1 MATKFDIA
9 FRSSVAA
16 LLLMTLSACD
26 KPPPGEV
33 PAPGPAPSET
43 PAPDATPV
51 PTPGTETPPSDTPVD
66 PAQPEST
73 PPPPEEPSAVPKPT
87 ASAGPAVESMRVAQ
101 PSAKLGVAV
110 DLRYQFDAEPLPNQP
125 VTLHLAAVPRV
136 GGSNLKVSVRPA
148 EGLQLASSGAL
159 QIQKASAAGIYRQ
172 QMSLTRT
179 TGGPQSLR
187 VLVTMDMGDGRA
199 FGYYSI
205 PLSSGTTAQKLD
217 SVKQR

>member
-26 KPPPGEV
+26 KSPPGEV
-33 PAPGPAPSET
+33 PAPGPAPAET
-43 PAPDATPV
+43 PAPDAAPV
-51 PTPGTETPPSDTPVD
+51 PAPGAETPPSETPAE

-87 ASAGPAVESMRVAQ
+87 AAAVPAVESMRVAQ

-136 GGSNLKVSVRPA
+136 GGSNLKVSVKPA
-148 EGLQLASSGAL
+148 EGLQVASSDAL

-179 TGGPQSLR
+179 AGGPQNLR
-187 VLVTMDMGDGRA
+187 VLVTMDMADGRA

>member
-16 LLLMTLSACD
+16 LLLMALSACD
-26 KPPPGEV
+26 KSPPGEV
-33 PAPGPAPSET
+33 PAPSPAPAEA

-51 PTPGTETPPSDTPVD
+51 PAPGGETPPSETPAD
-66 PAQPEST
+66 PSQPEST

-87 ASAGPAVESMRVAQ
+87 AATEPAVESMRMAK
-101 PSAKLGVAV
+101 PSAKLSVAV
-110 DLRYQFDAEPLPNQP
+110 DLRYQLDAEPLPNQP
-125 VTLHLAAVPRV
+125 VTLHLAAVPRI
-136 GGSNLKVSVRPA
+136 GGSNLRVSVKPA
-148 EGLQLASSGAL
+148 EGQQLASSGAI
-159 QIQKASAAGIYRQ
+159 QVQKASASGIYRQ

-179 TGGPQSLR
+179 AASPQSLR
-187 VLVTMDMGDGRA
+187 VLVTMDLPEGRA

-205 PLSSGTTAQKLD
+205 PLLGGTSAQKPD